1 MPFQLKCPHDL
12 LELSGDR
19 SGVKVKAKAGQLHRD
34 GRSACGRSMKTEEVR
49 RATGQCDRIHTWMMR
64 VIFVF
69 VAQRG
74 TDQVRRNF
82 LSALSVTRSNLP
94 LRSRTHWENEI
105 PSSSCGFGSASQ
117 TAAITAHTSNK
128 G

>member
-49 RATGQCDRIHTWMMR
+49 RATGQCDRIYTWMMR
-64 VIFVF
+64 VIFVL

-74 TDQVRRNF
+74 IDQVRRNF
-82 LSALSVTRSNLP
+82 FQRRPDPKFLVGTKRDPEQFVVAVTHR
-94 LRSRTHWENEI
+94 LRKRN
-105 PSSSCGFGSASQ
+105 
-117 TAAITAHTSNK
+117 AIEQWRFR
-128 G
+128 